1 MLQQPKTSCFL
12 LVEPSAVK
20 LHCACMTPDFF
31 IFGSVYLNL
40 YIYGITRAIAN
51 FGRRSRTKEKI
62 MY

>member
-40 YIYGITRAIAN
+40 YIYMV
-51 FGRRSRTKEKI
+51 SHEQ
-62 MY
+62 